1 MNYEQKRTYMSD
13 SKIHI
18 LWSIPMNAWVRTL
31 PTSYTVHISDAK
43 LFTEEEAKRAV
54 AHAHHEAAG
63 RFQLPLLPVTLVDLP
78 KTLLAYV
85 NMKAG

>member
-1 MNYEQKRTYMSD
+1 MSD
-13 SKIHI
+13 MKTCL

-43 LFTEEEAKRAV
+43 LFTSEEAQKAV

-63 RFQLPLLPVTLVDLP
+63 RFQLPLLPVMLSDLP
-78 KTLLAYV
+78 KTLLSYV